1 MLLQGDTSTRCR
13 SLQSTP
19 SREGPA
25 AANAW
30 QNGQIIMRTTTYNP
44 TRTLKQSLVAI
55 PLLICAL
62 AMPALAQLS
71 GIGKA
76 MKPEFFTRDLIIFI
90 EGLDLDETQQIIVEA
105 LFDDYEQS
113 FEEGI
118 NRMEVRIEDI
128 QEDIEEDKWFFL
140 GLCRN
145 SC

>member
-1 MLLQGDTSTRCR
+1 M
-13 SLQSTP
+13 
-19 SREGPA
+19 A
-25 AANAW
+25 ASAW
-30 QNGQIIMRTTTYNP
+30 QNGQMNMRITTYNP

-62 AMPALAQLS
+62 AMPALGQIS

-118 NRMEVRIEDI
+118 DRMEVRIEDI
-128 QEDIEEDKWFFL
+128 RHYCEPT
-140 GLCRN
+140 C
-145 SC
+145 